1 MEKNFFNQPIKS
13 NMKTC
18 ENIRKITTGQGDDC
32 TTGCLLDYNYFK
44 TNKIIAIDLSKQE
57 ALHAHPKA
65 LQEINVTGNLNGV
78 NNRII
83 FLIIEELK
91 ETVSD
96 LSQRIVKVL

>member
-13 NMKTC
+13 HIKMY
-18 ENIRKITTGQGDDC
+18 ENIRKDTTCQGDDC
-32 TTGCLLDYNYFK
+32 TTGCLLDYHYFK
-44 TNKIIAIDLSKQE
+44 TNKMIAIDLSKQE
-57 ALHAHPKA
+57 ALHVDPKA
-65 LQEINVTGNLNGV
+65 IQGINITGNLNGV

-91 ETVSD
+91 ETISD

>member
-13 NMKTC
+13 HIKTY
-18 ENIRKITTGQGDDC
+18 ENIRKDTTCQGDDC
-32 TTGCLLDYNYFK
+32 TTGCLLDYHYFK
-44 TNKIIAIDLSKQE
+44 TNKMIAIDLSKQE
-57 ALHAHPKA
+57 ALHVDPKA
-65 LQEINVTGNLNGV
+65 IQEINITGNLNGV

-91 ETVSD
+91 ETISD

>member
-13 NMKTC
+13 HIKTY
-18 ENIRKITTGQGDDC
+18 ENIRKDTTCQGDDC
-32 TTGCLLDYNYFK
+32 TTGCLLDYHYFK
-44 TNKIIAIDLSKQE
+44 TNKMIAIDLSKQE
-57 ALHAHPKA
+57 ALHVDPKA
-65 LQEINVTGNLNGV
+65 IQEINITGNLNGV

-91 ETVSD
+91 QTISD

>member
-1 MEKNFFNQPIKS
+1 MEKTFFNQPIKS
-13 NMKTC
+13 HIKTY
-18 ENIRKITTGQGDDC
+18 ENIRKDTTCQGDDC
-32 TTGCLLDYNYFK
+32 TTGCLLDYHYFK
-44 TNKIIAIDLSKQE
+44 TNKMIAIDLSKQE
-57 ALHAHPKA
+57 ALHVDPKA
-65 LQEINVTGNLNGV
+65 IQEINITGNLNGV

>member
-13 NMKTC
+13 HIKMY
-18 ENIRKITTGQGDDC
+18 ENIRKDTTCQGDDC
-32 TTGCLLDYNYFK
+32 TTGCLLDYHYFK
-44 TNKIIAIDLSKQE
+44 TNKMIAIDLSKQE
-57 ALHAHPKA
+57 ALHVDPKA
-65 LQEINVTGNLNGV
+65 IQEINITGNLNGV

-91 ETVSD
+91 ETISD